1 MSAELLEQVDAV
13 GSAVGTTRAAV
24 RRSILSPKIMC
35 SELLCRARPDAG
47 LGHLA
52 GRWTYRVR
60 FTHAISR
67 MDCDE
72 GIFKSGRRPNYQT
85 NVALITCMPEVRT

>member
-1 MSAELLEQVDAV
+1 MKTTAELFEQVDAV

-24 RRSILSPKIMC
+24 RRPILSPEIMY
-35 SELLCRARPDAG
+35 SEQLCCARPDAG

-52 GRWTYRVR
+52 KSGLWSGC
-60 FTHAISR
+60 THAISR

-72 GIFKSGRRPNYQT
+72 GILGGRGPKY
-85 NVALITCMPEVRT
+85 